1 MSYDATSSSIR
12 LRDGFR
18 GQILYVIP
26 PPVLERSAGHPLLH
40 SLMPTDVG
48 WYPQARYHYC
58 ARENG
63 SPAHILIVCVG
74 GRGWCDLGE
83 GRQTL
88 ENGEA
93 LLIPAN
99 TAHVYGASHGDP
111 WSIHWVHFVGLEG
124 DYFSRLPPERSRKLD
139 VAADSLEIIQQQFR
153 LCYDA
158 LRDGFVL
165 QRLIYSAKVLH
176 SLLAELFFNNRAFS
190 PTMRTS
196 RFRSLEP
203 TLAFLYENLGRPVS
217 LAEMASHAELSE
229 SHFSRIF
236 KEQTGH
242 SPVDY
247 FIYLKMQHACSM
259 LTLTQL
265 TIKEIGEALGYH
277 DAYYFSRL
285 FRKFI
290 GVSPREYRRSA
301 KG

>member
-1 MSYDATSSSIR
+1 MSYGATSSIR

-40 SLMPTDVG
+40 SLMPTDIG
-48 WYPQARYHYC
+48 WYPHARHHYC
-58 ARENG
+58 ERVQGASE
-63 SPAHILIVCVG
+63 HILIVCT
-74 GRGWCDLGE
+74 RGWGWYDLGE

-88 ENGEA
+88 TAQQA

-99 TAHVYGASHGDP
+99 TAHVYGASHEDP
-111 WSIHWVHFVGLEG
+111 WSIHWMHFVGLEG
-124 DYFSRLPPERSRKLD
+124 DYFSRLPPAHSQKLD
-139 VAADSLEIIQQQFR
+139 VAASSLEIIQQQFQ

-176 SLLAELFFNNRAFS
+176 NLLAELFFNNRAFS
-190 PTMRTS
+190 PIMRTS

-203 TLAFLYENLGRPVS
+203 TLTFLYENLHQSVS
-217 LAEMASHAELSE
+217 LAEMAKHAELSE
-229 SHFSRIF
+229 SHFSRLF

-242 SPVDY
+242 SPINY

-265 TIKEIGEALGYH
+265 SVKEISESMGYN

-285 FRKFI
+285 FKKFI
-290 GVSPREYRRSA
+290 GISPREYRRSP

>member
-1 MSYDATSSSIR
+1 
-12 LRDGFR
+12 
-18 GQILYVIP
+18 
-26 PPVLERSAGHPLLH
+26 
-40 SLMPTDVG
+40 MPTDIG
-48 WYPQARYHYC
+48 WYPHARHHYC
-58 ARENG
+58 ERIQGAAE
-63 SPAHILIVCVG
+63 HILIVCAN
-74 GRGWCDLGE
+74 GWGWYDLGE
-83 GRQTL
+83 GRQRL
-88 ENGEA
+88 EAGQA

-99 TAHVYGASHGDP
+99 TAHVYGASQEDP
-111 WSIHWVHFVGLEG
+111 WSIHWAHFVGLEG
-124 DYFSRLPPERSRKLD
+124 DYFSCLPPAPSQKLD
-139 VAADSLEIIQQQFR
+139 IAIDSLEIIQQQFQ

-176 SLLAELFFNNRAFS
+176 NLLAELFFNNRSFS

-203 TLAFLYENLGRPVS
+203 TLIFLYENLHQSVS
-217 LAEMASHAELSE
+217 LAEMASHAKLSE
-229 SHFSRIF
+229 SHFSRLF

-242 SPVDY
+242 SPIDY

-265 TIKEIGEALGYH
+265 SVKEISEAMGYN

-285 FRKFI
+285 FKKFI
-290 GVSPREYRRSA
+290 GIPPSEYRRSP